1 MVKVMRIKTGFFCF
15 CLLCFLNCKP
25 AELCNAADVSNKC
38 GILQLTKQNPNQ
50 DNSLRTPRCTTCK
63 MFVTAISYNANLGG
77 IVGADN
83 KCTSDSNK
91 PATGIYKA
99 LIVDDVNRRACT
111 SVNCATGGVTENID
125 WVFSPNASYVQAS
138 NTSNVIFITDV
149 NGVLN
154 NNLTNLISAA
164 TGIWTGIKNNP
175 SWDWQTDT
183 THTCSSWM
191 DSVSANCGTY
201 GVTSWN
207 DSRSIAI
214 TSAYGNGGTLNN
226 LLCVEQ

>member
-1 MVKVMRIKTGFFCF
+1 
-15 CLLCFLNCKP
+15 
-25 AELCNAADVSNKC
+25 
-38 GILQLTKQNPNQ
+38 
-50 DNSLRTPRCTTCK
+50 

-111 SVNCATGGVTENID
+111 SVNCTAGGVTENID
-125 WVFSPNASYVQAS
+125 WVLSPNASYVQAS
-138 NTSNVIFITDV
+138 NPSTVIFISDA
-149 NGVLN
+149 NGVYN
-154 NNLTNLISAA
+154 NNLTNLVSVAA
-164 TGIWTGIKNNP
+164 AAIWTGIKNNP

-191 DSVSANCGTY
+191 DSVSGNCGTY
-201 GVTSWN
+201 GVTSWT
-207 DSRSIAI
+207 DSRAIAI